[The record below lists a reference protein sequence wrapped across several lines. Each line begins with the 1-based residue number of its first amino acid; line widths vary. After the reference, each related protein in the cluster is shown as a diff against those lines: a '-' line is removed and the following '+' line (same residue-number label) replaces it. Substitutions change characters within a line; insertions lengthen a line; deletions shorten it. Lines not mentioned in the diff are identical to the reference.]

1 MNNNTLVS
9 HRKWVYDEMVS
20 RLISNVIGI
29 LSLAVIPIAVC
40 GDEAGRVQK
49 VTFPLILLSL
59 PAVFCLLDI
68 RNIFNKITITERGI
82 ECEYYPFLKK
92 KKRFGAAF
100 SNIEGIIVHH
110 TTRATNTKLI
120 LKNDEILSLK
130 GLGSKRFGILLDK
143 AFKDLGLNYLMNSS
157 ATHHDFVLK

>member
-1 MNNNTLVS
+1 MNDTLVS

-20 RLISNVIGI
+20 RLISNIIGI
-29 LSLAVIPIAVC
+29 LAMTAIPIVVC
-40 GDEAGRVQK
+40 GDKAGRIHEVSI
-49 VTFPLILLSL
+49 TLILSSL
-59 PAVFCLLDI
+59 PAVFFLLDI
-68 RNIFNKITITERGI
+68 RNIFNKITITELGI

-100 SNIEGIIVHH
+100 SDIEGIIVHH
-110 TTRATNTKLI
+110 TTRATNTRLI
-120 LKNDEILSLK
+120 LKNDAILSLK